1 MLTKTPVGQHERRF
15 NAPTVDE
22 VAILLA
28 GDQTKPRDIVLCKR
42 DSGLKRIHELNQ
54 SYDCLQYPL
63 LFAKGEFGYSI
74 DLKQV
79 DPTNSGEPSNKN
91 LSAKDFYAYR
101 IMFRQGS
108 CNHLLKCKQLFNQFL
123 TDMHAKIESERLSF
137 LRSHQKQI
145 RAEEY
150 KVLKDAMSVDG
161 DPANLGKLTILP
173 SSFTCSPRWYNQ
185 KEQDAMTYVR
195 MYGTPDLFLTFTCNP
210 HWKEIQDELFQGQ
223 VASDRYDIISRVFHL
238 KHNKLMER
246 LTKGQVFGPHKCF
259 IYSIEWQKR
268 GLPHSHTLLWLEN
281 PIRPDQIDEVV
292 CAELPDKDIDPELF
306 EIVTS
311 HMIHGPCGEID
322 RRSVCMKDNKCTK
335 KYPRPLVHETQMG
348 EDSYP
353 TYRRRP
359 GHFFEKKVKGNIVE
373 IDNKWVV
380 PHNKF
385 LLKTF
390 NAHLNVEICSSVKS
404 IKYVCKYITK
414 GSDLAIFSLQDD
426 KRPDPFDEISTYEI
440 GRYIS
445 SGEAVWRI
453 LGFPVHER
461 SPSVEHLAVH
471 LENGQRV
478 YFNPNDQNLGE
489 RLDAPPQ
496 TTLTA
501 FFKLCSKDDFA
512 STLFYAEV
520 PQHYTWQKSRKVWQR
535 RATNQKSL
543 GRMYTVHPSNREC
556 YFLRILLH
564 HKRGPKSFD
573 DLKTIEGE
581 VCQTFQEACIR
592 LGLLHD
598 DSHWNAAMEEAAF
611 QMVPK
616 RIRELFAV
624 ILTACEPL
632 LLWENHKESMAED
645 FVHRVRLANPD
656 GHIDFNETI
665 FNEALIAIEDHVLE
679 INSKKTPRLWTPYS
693 RQTSCQHI
701 SEGNPKGDHVQHG
714 DTC

>member
-1 MLTKTPVGQHERRF
+1 M
-15 NAPTVDE
+15 
-22 VAILLA
+22 
-28 GDQTKPRDIVLCKR
+28 
-42 DSGLKRIHELNQ
+42 
-54 SYDCLQYPL
+54 
-63 LFAKGEFGYSI
+63 
-74 DLKQV
+74 
-79 DPTNSGEPSNKN
+79 
-91 LSAKDFYAYR
+91 
-101 IMFRQGS
+101 
-108 CNHLLKCKQLFNQFL
+108 
-123 TDMHAKIESERLSF
+123 
-137 LRSHQKQI
+137 
-145 RAEEY
+145 
-150 KVLKDAMSVDG
+150 
-161 DPANLGKLTILP
+161 
-173 SSFTCSPRWYNQ
+173 
-185 KEQDAMTYVR
+185 
-195 MYGTPDLFLTFTCNP
+195 
-210 HWKEIQDELFQGQ
+210 
-223 VASDRYDIISRVFHL
+223 
-238 KHNKLMER
+238 
-246 LTKGQVFGPHKCF
+246 
-259 IYSIEWQKR
+259 
-268 GLPHSHTLLWLEN
+268 
-281 PIRPDQIDEVV
+281 

-461 SPSVEHLAVH
+461 SPSVEHLSVH

-624 ILTACEPL
+624 ILTACEPSNPL

-645 FVHRVRLANPD
+645 IVHRVRLANPD

-679 INSKKTPRLWTPYS
+679 INSKLLQDYGLLIPD
-693 RQTSCQHI
+693 RQAVNIFQREI
-701 SEGNPKGDHVQHG
+701 KGRPCTTWRHLLTKLKMMSQSSLMIKELPLIK
-714 DTC
+714 